1 MAYCSVTDVKQYLGT
16 SGTGDNELIET
27 LINSAQSDI
36 DEFTQRT
43 FEASTN
49 TTRYFDAVRDTDGLW
64 LFLDEDLVSINTI
77 TNNADAAS
85 PEMISASEYITNPR
99 NQTPYFAIKLL
110 SSSDKYWDYTDDSEM
125 GIEISGKW
133 AYSETAPNDIK
144 QACIRLAAFMYRQ
157 KDAQVFD
164 VTAIPDAG
172 VITIPVGIPADV
184 AIMLRPY
191 RKII

>member
-110 SSSDKYWDYTDDSEM
+110 SSSDKYWDYTNDSEM